1 MVTFYD
7 SCLAFFTMDG
17 IDKNPEI
24 ENRAD
29 GLVEMGGDSAS
40 WRDLGGKGWWESF
53 KRVKKK
59 KKLMKKTVTVYDK
72 FSRLK
77 DVLCSFLVQ
86 MKKKNNADLFGWMRL
101 WAFIFKI

>member
-1 MVTFYD
+1 
-7 SCLAFFTMDG
+7 MDG

-40 WRDLGGKGWWESF
+40 WRDLGERGGENHS
-53 KRVKKK
+53 RELKK

-77 DVLCSFLVQ
+77 DVLCSFPVQ
-86 MKKKNNADLFGWMRL
+86 MKK
-101 WAFIFKI
+101 